1 MNELGVLKSIQS
13 VERFISSEVRLG
25 LVSRGESSRQQ
36 FTNLAQLIRSKP
48 QIDQAEATEALEHLE
63 QDRDAFD
70 DEQRREL
77 ASMIKAC
84 FQSRG
89 SVAHARIVKRSEP
102 QRGAYFQRYCPDSLW
117 HTFRSND
124 SFDNKARHAVTFSM
138 KHLGRQS

>member
-63 QDRDAFD
+63 QDRDTFD
-70 DEQRREL
+70 DEQRKEL

-84 FQSRG
+84 F
-89 SVAHARIVKRSEP
+89 
-102 QRGAYFQRYCPDSLW
+102 
-117 HTFRSND
+117 
-124 SFDNKARHAVTFSM
+124 
-138 KHLGRQS
+138 